1 METCAARGSPG
12 AHQGLSR
19 TLGPGA
25 VHCASHWQH
34 ERPRQGSQP
43 RPVVTVVSGI
53 KVSFG
58 TFRIWPGT
66 EVEPPQPQVV
76 EPPQPRVVQ
85 PEWDRMGLG
94 PVSCSL
100 KGCQLPTPTQTSK
113 VALRTAPDPTQFGVC
128 SPHHGNDRGARL
140 LGQSLHLP
148 HPARALLHLPVCTP

>member
-25 VHCASHWQH
+25 IHCASHSQH

-43 RPVVTVVSGI
+43 RPVATVVSGI
-53 KVSFG
+53 RVSFG

-76 EPPQPRVVQ
+76 Q
-85 PEWDRMGLG
+85 PEWDRTGLELA
-94 PVSCSL
+94 SCSL
-100 KGCQLPTPTQTSK
+100 KGCQLPTPTQISK
-113 VALRTAPDPTQFGVC
+113 VALRTAPDPTQFGIC

-140 LGQSLHLP
+140 LRQSLHLP
-148 HPARALLHLPVCTP
+148 HPARAPLHLPVCTA